1 MQQIERPLDKAILKP
16 QEAVRKFDLKQYA
29 PSAALSRWIEK
40 FWTLS
45 YDLTGEAPYSQ
56 TVLSYP
62 SVNLTLECEDGT
74 WSAGVYGVPRSTF
87 TRTLTGCGE
96 CFSVKF
102 KPGGFY
108 PFWRQPASS
117 LTGRTVGFGELF
129 GPAGEALARRLPEA
143 CEPGERLGIMERF
156 LLELCPERDET
167 AELAAQIVADAAG
180 DRGMVCVEDMANRHG
195 LSVRSLQ
202 RLLDRYIGVSPKW
215 ILQRFRL
222 QEAAE
227 RIRQGGAADWSALAA
242 DLGYYDQAHFIRDFK
257 SVVGQTP
264 DAYARA
270 SEAGK

>member
-1 MQQIERPLDKAILKP
+1 
-16 QEAVRKFDLKQYA
+16 
-29 PSAALSRWIEK
+29 
-40 FWTLS
+40 
-45 YDLTGEAPYSQ
+45 
-56 TVLSYP
+56 
-62 SVNLTLECEDGT
+62 
-74 WSAGVYGVPRSTF
+74 
-87 TRTLTGCGE
+87 
-96 CFSVKF
+96 
-102 KPGGFY
+102 
-108 PFWRQPASS
+108 
-117 LTGRTVGFGELF
+117 
-129 GPAGEALARRLPEA
+129 
-143 CEPGERLGIMERF
+143 
-156 LLELCPERDET
+156 
-167 AELAAQIVADAAG
+167 
-180 DRGMVCVEDMANRHG
+180 MANRHG